1 MDEIELQRKT
11 RHAFAWNI
19 IDRIGAQLIAVAIS
33 IALAR
38 LLGAAEYGLIGA
50 LAIFT
55 ALSSALTDSGFSY
68 ALVRKTDISDDD
80 YNTVFYYNLVIAIIL
95 YAAGYAGAPLIA
107 GFFGQP
113 LLIPVSRVLFVVFI
127 LNALCLIQN
136 AKLVKEIDFKK
147 ITLINIIAIV
157 ASGIAAL
164 AIAFSGGGVWA
175 LVAQTVI
182 QSFVKALLQWIWGK
196 WRPQLKFSMKS
207 FKEMYAFGSK
217 LMIANVLN
225 VLFLNLYSAI
235 IGRIYSN
242 RELGYYTQADK
253 WSNMGITAIGGVIQN
268 STYTIFSNLQNDKTR
283 LLRSY
288 RKTMQLTAFVAFP
301 ILIGLAFMSRPFVLI
316 LLGNKWEASIPLFAL
331 LLIAG
336 IFSIFTTVNGNYIR
350 IAGNSHTVLR
360 LEVLKIILFIIVL
373 ICTWQLPIIELMWGM
388 VVTRALVYVASIVT
402 IGKQVGYP
410 WYQQLRDIMP
420 SFGISLLMICFAYPV
435 SFFVEN
441 IYLLFVLQI
450 SICILFY
457 FIVNRYMQLPIL
469 NEVIQNIKKLGQ

>member
-19 IDRIGAQLIAVAIS
+19 IDRIGAQLITVAIS

-38 LLGAAEYGLIGA
+38 LLDAAEYGLIGA

-157 ASGIAAL
+157 VSGIAAL
-164 AIAFSGGGVWA
+164 AIALSGGGVWA

-301 ILIGLAFMSRPFVLI
+301 TLIGLAFMARPFILI
-316 LLGNKWEASIPLFAL
+316 LLGAKWEASIPLFSL

-336 IFSIFTTVNGNYIR
+336 IFSVLTTVNGNYIR
-350 IAGNSHTVLR
+350 IAGRSRTVLL
-360 LEVLKIILFIIVL
+360 LEVFKIILFIIVL
-373 ICTWQLPIIELMWGM
+373 ACTWHLPIIGLMWGM
-388 VVTRALVYVASIVT
+388 VATRALVYVTSIVT

-441 IYLLFVLQI
+441 IYLLFVLQL
-450 SICILFY
+450 SICLLFY
-457 FIVNRYMQLPIL
+457 FIVNRYIQLPIL
-469 NEVIQNIKKLGQ
+469 NEVMENIKKIGQ